1 MGNYKW
7 NTNNSDK
14 TLPYVVVLFRSR
26 NKDNKEVPNFKER
39 KQAYFRTADMDKIHR
54 DFEFFASQGV
64 PGETSRCYVSL
75 NARDVKKVRKELL
88 HILIDEE
95 DICFDYIEPKIA
107 GIAAK
112 KENAAEK
119 KWFFDFD
126 LNSER
131 ALGQFINDIK
141 TIAPDLEPEAVKT
154 PHGYAVI
161 VQHGFDTRKL
171 LAVWGENVS
180 LKRDDLICRFWAARE
195 DD

>member
-7 NTNNSDK
+7 NTNDSDK

-26 NKDNKEVPNFKER
+26 NKDNKDVPNFKER
-39 KQAYFRTADMDKIHR
+39 KNAYFRSADKDKIYK
-54 DFEFFASQGV
+54 DFIKFVNDGV
-64 PGETSRCYVSL
+64 PGEMSRCYISL
-75 NARDVKKVRKELL
+75 NARDTEKVKKELL
-88 HILIDEE
+88 HTLIDE

-126 LNSER
+126 LDSER
-131 ALGQFINDIK
+131 ALYQFITDI
-141 TIAPDLEPEAVKT
+141 IAIDPNLTPEAIKT
-154 PHGYAVI
+154 PHGYAVV

-171 LAVWGENVS
+171 LTDWENVT
-180 LKRDDLICRFWAARE
+180 LKRDDLICSYWGTKE
-195 DD
+195 D

>member
-7 NTNNSDK
+7 NTNNSDR

-39 KQAYFRTADMDKIHR
+39 KQAYFRTADMDRIFK
-54 DFEFFASQGV
+54 DFDNFAREGV

-75 NARDVKKVRKELL
+75 NARDVKKVKKELL
-88 HILIDEE
+88 HVLIDEE

-126 LNSER
+126 IDSER
-131 ALGQFINDIK
+131 ALGQFMYDIEN
-141 TIAPDLEPEAVKT
+141 IDPSLYPEAVKT

-161 VQHGFDTRKL
+161 VQHGFDTREL
-171 LAVWGENVS
+171 LADWTEVG
-180 LKRDDLICRFWAARE
+180 LKRDDLICRRWHTNE
-195 DD
+195 

>member
-88 HILIDEE
+88 HTLIDEE

-126 LNSER
+126 LDSER
-131 ALGQFINDIK
+131 ALGQFINEIK

-161 VQHGFDTRKL
+161 VQHGFDTRGL
-171 LAVWGENVS
+171 LAAWGENVG
-180 LKRDDLICRFWAARE
+180 LKRDDLICRFWAVRE

>member
-7 NTNNSDK
+7 NTNNSDR

-26 NKDNKEVPNFKER
+26 NKDNKEVLNFKER
-39 KQAYFRTADMDKIHR
+39 KQAYFRTADMDKIYR

-64 PGETSRCYVSL
+64 SGETSRCYISL

-88 HILIDEE
+88 HVLIDEE

-126 LNSER
+126 LDSEC
-131 ALGQFINDIK
+131 ALNQFITDII
-141 TIAPDLEPEAVKT
+141 TIAPDLKPEAVKT

-161 VQHGFDTRKL
+161 VQHGFDTREL
-171 LAVWGENVS
+171 LAKWGERVC
-180 LKRDDLICRFWAARE
+180 LKRDDLICRFWSVKE
-195 DD
+195 D